1 MYMCE
6 SNNDIRKKISY
17 IMMVIMNGLF
27 LKIQAMH
34 MHLAQELKSNLV
46 HITV

>member
-6 SNNDIRKKISY
+6 CNNDIRKKISY

-27 LKIQAMH
+27 LEIQAMH
-34 MHLAQELKSNLV
+34 MH
-46 HITV
+46 